1 MTSARSR
8 KIEIR
13 FMLDAL
19 ERTGRIAGL
28 RDPRVRN
35 EAEHDAAESLPYE
48 GVVVDDQHVHRRRAY
63 ADVLACN
70 GAPDVGLAVGISG
83 PR

>member
-48 GVVVDDQHVHRRRAY
+48 GVVVDDQHVHRRRIY
-63 ADVLACN
+63 ADVRARN
-70 GAPDVGLAVGISG
+70 GGPGVGPAAGIAG
-83 PR
+83 QR